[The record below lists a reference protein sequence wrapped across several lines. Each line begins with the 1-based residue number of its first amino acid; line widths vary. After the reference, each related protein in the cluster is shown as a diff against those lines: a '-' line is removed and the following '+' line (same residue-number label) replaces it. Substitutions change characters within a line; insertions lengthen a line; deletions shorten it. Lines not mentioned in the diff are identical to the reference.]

1 MERRTAGSLIRLE
14 ALTSARPSELA
25 RKSETSARSGSMV
38 VEVARLG
45 RNRFEN
51 VGAVDC
57 PEVEDGVRPRGLIL
71 SMQSIDGCSS
81 DGGSCEHCQSQYD
94 RSIHDVFL

>member
-1 MERRTAGSLIRLE
+1 MPSLVSEGS
-14 ALTSARPSELA
+14 AQ
-25 RKSETSARSGSMV
+25 SGSMA

-51 VGAVDC
+51 VGAVDG
-57 PEVEDGVRPRGLIL
+57 PEVEDSVRPRSLIL